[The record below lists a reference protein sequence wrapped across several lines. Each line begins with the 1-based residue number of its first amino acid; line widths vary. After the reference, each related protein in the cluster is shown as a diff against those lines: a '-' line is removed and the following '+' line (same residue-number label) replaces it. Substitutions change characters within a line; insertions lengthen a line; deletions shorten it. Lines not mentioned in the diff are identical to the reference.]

1 MQAFC
6 VLISSEKEMFV
17 VRKKSNRV
25 FSILLTLVMLL
36 GMLPAPAQ
44 AASAAF
50 TAQPQSGTTNI
61 GEEYAFNWA
70 NGQTPVSLKLQIANL
85 ANSEDPWED
94 LQTLSGTSGTVGYR
108 PNSDPSDPDAK
119 IYVRDGNSAYRIVA
133 LVVDRLLGVVEVP
146 SDTFV
151 VTWTANI
158 TFDANGGTGTMESA
172 TCNVGSQYILPECT
186 FTAPAGKM
194 FDCWSVGG
202 SKKTAGSKVTVPVN
216 TTVKA
221 QWEDIPTSITIT
233 IKDGIASWTQIP
245 DADEY
250 LCKVSNTMYVARVMP
265 SETFDVDAWIKEHL
279 DFSGSY
285 TLTVRACKDS
295 EVLMESEIE
304 YEYTTTHTHLWSTDW
319 SCDDTHHWRECIADG
334 CGIKSIYYLGTIG
347 RHEYS
352 SDGICI
358 YCGKT
363 SAAWLDSPTITIKDG
378 VASWTQV
385 EGATK
390 YKWWLKTV
398 NGLGEVTN
406 WVEPGDTLDLNEM
419 LSFLDREGGTYLF
432 SVQPFAD
439 EYTPLSAKAVV
450 EYEYIR
456 HYEVTFDGNGG
467 SGGMKTV
474 YGIRGQYTLPEST
487 AFTAPSGKQFKA
499 WSVNGKEYA
508 PGDTITVSADTTVT
522 AIWTEPIITITIEDG
537 VASWTQIPS
546 ADRYKWRL
554 TNGAGWESGGWADP
568 DETFDLDACIAEW
581 GKARGTYTF
590 RVTPYSGEEPI
601 TETSEIYYEYTTT
614 HVHSWATNWTTT
626 KVLHYRKCTADG
638 CGILHAEA
646 CEGYGFHTFN
656 DGICPVCGYVS
667 ALEKLTLTIEVV
679 TIDRNEFDIA
689 SWTQVP
695 GATHYFFSIDAAEA
709 IHYYPGDTV
718 ELGELF
724 AKRGKSTDY
733 YTIRV
738 TAYNGS
744 EVISETGTAEY
755 YYNHH
760 YAVTFDANGGSGT
773 MKTVYTLALYYLP
786 ECTFT
791 PPANKQFKCWMVDGE
806 EYTVGDDWISVW
818 DDKTVKA
825 VWEDAPPRFITPP
838 QSGTAEKTEEYIF
851 SWELDRADTRVV
863 LMVYNPSSGNWMT
876 GGTLTGE
883 TSYTVKYWGE
893 DLCVD
898 GKTRFK
904 LCATRNGKTTESE
917 FTVTWL
923 GPLAFTKPP
932 QSGTAEKTE
941 EYTFDWELNR
951 PADDIVLKVYNPNSG
966 NWMIGDRLTEETSYT
981 VRYWGEDLC
990 VDGKTRFKLCA
1001 TLNGNTIESEFAVLW
1016 ADGPLSGTVTVKDGA
1031 ATASVIVADLS
1042 ADEATLLVAQYRG
1055 GQMVDVKLIT
1065 IEADRIY
1072 QPTGTFRHQPG
1083 DHYRAFLV
1091 DAETYAP
1098 LCAAAPLSE

>member
-1 MQAFC
+1 MPPNRYRKVSAYSTIP
-6 VLISSEKEMFV
+6 VTYTKKGEMNMN
-17 VRKKSNRV
+17 RKKP
-25 FSILLTLVMLL
+25 LLSLLLCCMMLL
-36 GMLPAPAQ
+36 SLLPVPAQ

-133 LVVDRLLGVVEVP
+133 LVIDKLGVVEVP

-186 FTAPAGKM
+186 FTPPSGKM

-265 SETFDVDAWIKEHL
+265 GETFDVDTWIKEHL

-358 YCGKT
+358 YCGKS

-398 NGLGEVTN
+398 NGSGEVTN
-406 WVEPGDTLDLNEM
+406 WIEPGDTLNLNEM

-439 EYTPLSAKAVV
+439 EYTPLSAKAMV

-467 SGGMKTV
+467 SGGMDTV
-474 YGIRGQYTLPEST
+474 YGIRGQYTLPE
-487 AFTAPSGKQFKA
+487 
-499 WSVNGKEYA
+499 
-508 PGDTITVSADTTVT
+508 
-522 AIWTEPIITITIEDG
+522 
-537 VASWTQIPS
+537 
-546 ADRYKWRL
+546 
-554 TNGAGWESGGWADP
+554 
-568 DETFDLDACIAEW
+568 
-581 GKARGTYTF
+581 
-590 RVTPYSGEEPI
+590 
-601 TETSEIYYEYTTT
+601 
-614 HVHSWATNWTTT
+614 
-626 KVLHYRKCTADG
+626 
-638 CGILHAEA
+638 
-646 CEGYGFHTFN
+646 
-656 DGICPVCGYVS
+656 
-667 ALEKLTLTIEVV
+667 
-679 TIDRNEFDIA
+679 
-689 SWTQVP
+689 
-695 GATHYFFSIDAAEA
+695 
-709 IHYYPGDTV
+709 
-718 ELGELF
+718 
-724 AKRGKSTDY
+724 
-733 YTIRV
+733 
-738 TAYNGS
+738 
-744 EVISETGTAEY
+744 
-755 YYNHH
+755 
-760 YAVTFDANGGSGT
+760 
-773 MKTVYTLALYYLP
+773 
-786 ECTFT
+786 CTFT
-791 PPANKQFKCWMVDGE
+791 PPAGKIFKAWSVGGIEYAPYDTITVSLNTSVKAIWHEGEIDTVTAQSKSGNIAPVYGAAAELPELTVKLGTPAYFHANMYSWKKYSGEKFEYYQSDTFTEGTYHYEAQLRIDEAAYWLANEGLTVTVDGVPWTVGYVSSAGNASYSYAFVHSPDFVVTIPEGQPLTFHDSAEIDIGKNFVNHAITSFSVAARAEGGTAPYSFSKVSGPSWISVSSAGEISGTPIEIGSNADLVVKVTDSAAAEETITIAVADTKADPDTRTKVSIVIAESESGTITPVYNAETVRPELTVTTGEPAYFSSTMYRWLKHNGEKFVAYSGDTFTAGTYCYTAQLRIDEETHVLAEEGLTVTVDGE
-806 EYTVGDDWISVW
+806 QWTMDEVFADNTESYSYVFVYSPVIVVTENYTV
-818 DDKTVKA
+818 
-825 VWEDAPPRFITPP
+825 
-838 QSGTAEKTEEYIF
+838 
-851 SWELDRADTRVV
+851 
-863 LMVYNPSSGNWMT
+863 
-876 GGTLTGE
+876 
-883 TSYTVKYWGE
+883 
-893 DLCVD
+893 
-898 GKTRFK
+898 
-904 LCATRNGKTTESE
+904 
-917 FTVTWL
+917 
-923 GPLAFTKPP
+923 
-932 QSGTAEKTE
+932 
-941 EYTFDWELNR
+941 
-951 PADDIVLKVYNPNSG
+951 
-966 NWMIGDRLTEETSYT
+966 
-981 VRYWGEDLC
+981 
-990 VDGKTRFKLCA
+990 
-1001 TLNGNTIESEFAVLW
+1001 
-1016 ADGPLSGTVTVKDGA
+1016 SGTVAVSGGT
-1031 ATASVIVADLS
+1031 ATASVAV
-1042 ADEATLLVAQYRG
+1042 VN
-1055 GQMVDVKLIT
+1055 
-1065 IEADRIY
+1065 
-1072 QPTGTFRHQPG
+1072 QPG
-1083 DHYRAFLV
+1083 DEVILLVTQYHGDRMVAAKTCTVTAINTVVPAGTFDHQTGDTYKAFLLNK
-1091 DAETYAP
+1091 DYTP
-1098 LCAAAPLSE
+1098 LCEATALTVN